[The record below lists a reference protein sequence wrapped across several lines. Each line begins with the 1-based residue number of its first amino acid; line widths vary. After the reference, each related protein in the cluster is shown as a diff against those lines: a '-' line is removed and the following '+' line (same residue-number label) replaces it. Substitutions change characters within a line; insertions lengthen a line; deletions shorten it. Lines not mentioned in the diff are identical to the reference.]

1 MWIIIVVKER
11 NAKKPLKKHMVADL
25 AEGIKMTMVKIYFKK
40 TKEHKWREVHTGGLY
55 AEGSV

>member
-11 NAKKPLKKHMVADL
+11 NAKKPPKNHMVADL

-40 TKEHKWREVHTGGLY
+40 TKEHK
-55 AEGSV
+55 

>member
-1 MWIIIVVKER
+1 MWVIIVVKER
-11 NAKKPLKKHMVADL
+11 NAKKQKHMVADL
-25 AEGIKMTMVKIYFKK
+25 AEGIKMTMMKIYFKK

>member
-11 NAKKPLKKHMVADL
+11 NAKKTPKKTHMVADL

-40 TKEHKWREVHTGGLY
+40 TKEHK
-55 AEGSV
+55 

>member
-11 NAKKPLKKHMVADL
+11 NAKKKKHMVADL

>member
-1 MWIIIVVKER
+1 MLLRREMQ
-11 NAKKPLKKHMVADL
+11 KKKKHMVADL

>member
-11 NAKKPLKKHMVADL
+11 NATKHMVADL

-40 TKEHKWREVHTGGLY
+40 TKEHKWRKVHTGGLY

>member
-11 NAKKPLKKHMVADL
+11 NAKKNPQKNHMVADL

-40 TKEHKWREVHTGGLY
+40 TKEHK
-55 AEGSV
+55 